1 MNYTDYDTRLAAYA
15 VIVDDDRVLLALWNE
30 ADQPR
35 WTLPGGGV
43 ELNESAEEGAIREVR
58 EESGYDVE
66 LGPLLGVHSYVIPP
80 ERRRHARGR
89 SMKAVRVI
97 YTATVIGGDLT
108 EEIDGTTD
116 EARWFPLA
124 EVPNLPQV
132 GLIEVGLRM
141 WRQRPQPAQE
151 RPQV

>member
-1 MNYTDYDTRLAAYA
+1 M
-15 VIVDDDRVLLALWNE
+15 
-30 ADQPR
+30 
-35 WTLPGGGV
+35 
-43 ELNESAEEGAIREVR
+43 
-58 EESGYDVE
+58 
-66 LGPLLGVHSYVIPP
+66 
-80 ERRRHARGR
+80 
-89 SMKAVRVI
+89 I

-141 WRQRPQPAQE
+141 WRQRPRPAQE